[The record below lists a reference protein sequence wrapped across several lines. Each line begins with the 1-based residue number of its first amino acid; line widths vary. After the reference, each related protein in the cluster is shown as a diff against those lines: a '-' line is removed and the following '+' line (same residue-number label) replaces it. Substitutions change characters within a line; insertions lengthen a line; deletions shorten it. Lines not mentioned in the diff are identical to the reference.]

1 MNKFIFLA
9 LFSFLSFANAEELNK
24 KTTPLDDAY
33 LLAMKD
39 QDKQSNF
46 YNLFLS
52 SDLYIPTR
60 KKPKNDRIYRAVKG
74 ESVSPIFSE
83 SNGVL
88 YFMIFDS
95 KERLG
100 NWAQREVGFVA
111 MPGHAVV
118 EMMNADFS
126 WVLNAGTDYVKVF
139 SLDEIKWLKKE
150 VDTLNGRR
158 EMVPKSAKILIGEPK
173 IIPDGLI
180 ESVTEK
186 LVKNKEVKRA
196 FLGQLY
202 YLGKSEKPNLIL
214 VLETSAEHKN
224 LSNAIRKDV
233 ASATRGYIGES
244 DFIDITFTNESGVA
258 DDIVEK
264 IKPFYAR

>member
-1 MNKFIFLA
+1 MNKFIFLI
-9 LFSFLSFANAEELNK
+9 LFSFLSLANAEELNK

-33 LLAMKD
+33 LLAIKE

-52 SDLYIPTR
+52 SDLYIPTH
-60 KKPKNDRIYRAVKG
+60 KKPKSDRSYRAVEG
-74 ESVSPIFSE
+74 ESVAPVFSE
-83 SNGVL
+83 SNGIP

-118 EMMNADFS
+118 EMMSADIS

-139 SLDEIKWLKKE
+139 SSDEIKWLKKE

-158 EMVPKSAKILIGEPK
+158 EMISKSTNILIGAPK
-173 IIPDGLI
+173 IVPDGLM
-180 ESVTEK
+180 ESVTGI
-186 LVKNKEVKRA
+186 LVRNKEVKRA
-196 FLGQLY
+196 FLGQVY
-202 YLGKSEKPNLIL
+202 YVGKSEKPNLIL
-214 VLETSAEHKN
+214 VLETDAEHKN

-233 ASATRGYIGES
+233 ASAARGYIGES

-258 DDIVEK
+258 DGIVEK
-264 IKPFYAR
+264 IKPFYTR